1 MSALWLAC
9 YHNQTDLA
17 LVLADYADV
26 NREECYCSP
35 LYSAVKYGNVPLVKK
50 LLARGADDDSAVYVA
65 LRAGEEEV
73 IHLLLD
79 HGLFYRDL
87 PILRVSPS
95 VRAKMKT
102 IELFKT
108 LAILRPDLLV
118 AQLRAGRTAPFRQWL
133 HEFDPA
139 AFEHFCAFVV
149 LSQRIEASCF
159 AALFFTD
166 SDAPIR
172 RLTCTGSPV
181 SELLVRYL
189 VLPKPA
195 RRTLREVRAY
205 LQ

>member
-1 MSALWLAC
+1 MSALWVAC
-9 YHNQTDLA
+9 FLNHTEHA
-17 LVLADYADV
+17 LILADHADV
-26 NREECYCSP
+26 NYEQDCMTP
-35 LYSAVKYGNVPLVKK
+35 LYWAAKHDNPALVKK
-50 LLARGADDDSAVYVA
+50 LLARGADDNSALYIA
-65 LRAGEEEV
+65 LQLGHSEV
-73 IHLLLD
+73 TDLLLD
-79 HGLFYRDL
+79 HGLFCAA
-87 PILRVSPS
+87 PLRISPAF
-95 VRAKMKT
+95 RAKMKT

-139 AFEHFCAFVV
+139 AFEQFCAFVV
-149 LSQRIEASCF
+149 LCHQVEASCF

-166 SDAPIR
+166 SAARIR

-189 VLPKPA
+189 VLPKPT

>member
-1 MSALWLAC
+1 MNAFWVAC
-9 YHNQTDLA
+9 HRNHTDHA
-17 LVLADYADV
+17 MVLADQVDV
-26 NREECYCSP
+26 NCEQYGLSP
-35 LYSAVKYGNVPLVKK
+35 LFMAVVHSNLPLIKK
-50 LLARGADDDSAVYVA
+50 LFACGATDNSVVYMA
-65 LRAGEEEV
+65 LKIGNAEI

-79 HGLFYRDL
+79 EGLFCMDAPL
-87 PILRVSPS
+87 LVSLDI
-95 VRAKMKT
+95 RAKMKT

-108 LAILRPDLLV
+108 YAVLRPDLLV
-118 AQLRAGRTAPFRQWL
+118 TELRAGRSAPFRQWL
-133 HEFDPA
+133 PYIDPAFFDP
-139 AFEHFCAFVV
+139 FCSFLV

-195 RRTLREVRAY
+195 RRTLREIRAY